1 MGERAQVA
9 EKVDNLIQKYDFVDV
24 SLLYFLLDI

>member
-9 EKVDNLIQKYDFVDV
+9 ENVFNLIQKYDFVDV
-24 SLLYFLLDI
+24 SLLYLFA